1 MINIVFVICCPEPL
15 STSLPT
21 GAIVGI
27 VIAVIVIIIII
38 IVVVIVVVFLVLKK
52 GDGARGNVIL
62 YTFTNV

>member
-1 MINIVFVICCPEPL
+1 M
-15 STSLPT
+15 STSLPP